1 MPELTA
7 PPAIARLV
15 ARLATCDT
23 GPELYNPF
31 RDPACATNALIY
43 LTALAELA
51 ARGTALPLI
60 VGEAAGPHGC
70 HFTGIAFTSENVLF
84 GSQRPLLLA
93 CLGRELPFVRCAGR
107 EGLPLE
113 VEGSATQVW
122 TAMQA
127 FPVPGLLWNAVPF
140 HPHRADDGMSIRK
153 PRRPEAELGGTFLAE
168 LLAIL
173 RPSAVIPVGREAEQA
188 LLRLGVSHVG
198 YVRHPAHGGVPEF
211 SRRMGEIARELRA
224 G

>member
-1 MPELTA
+1 MTVLTV
-7 PPAIARLV
+7 PSAIARLV
-15 ARLATCDT
+15 AHLAACET

-31 RDPACATNALIY
+31 REPACAQNALIY
-43 LTALAELA
+43 LTALAELTGQGA
-51 ARGTALPLI
+51 PLPLI

-84 GSQRPLLLA
+84 GSQRPLLLG
-93 CLGRELPFVRCAGR
+93 CLGRDLPFVRCAGR
-107 EGLPLE
+107 EGLPHE

-127 FPVPGLLWNAVPF
+127 FTVPGLLWNAVPF

-153 PRRPEAELGGTFLAE
+153 PRRQEAELGGTFLAE
-168 LLAIL
+168 LLAIF
-173 RPSAVIPVGREAEQA
+173 RPQAVIPVGREAEQ
-188 LLRLGVSHVG
+188 LLVRLGVPHVG
-198 YVRHPAHGGVPEF
+198 YVRHPAHGGVPAF
-211 SRRMGEIARELRA
+211 SRRMGEIARELQA